1 MITRSARITAT
12 GGVVA
17 LSVAIGL
24 PGVKAR
30 AAQLI
35 GDSLNSGSPLIGG
48 FDMTPGDSSP
58 AVSGTGFP
66 IGKTSPTYLPYS
78 SVWSDVYDFDHIY
91 VYVAP
96 GDILYVLY
104 EQG

>member
-1 MITRSARITAT
+1 MVTKSARIAST
-12 GGVVA
+12 GGVVS

-24 PGVKAR
+24 AGVKAR
-30 AAQLI
+30 AAQFI

-48 FDMTPGDSSP
+48 FGMTTGDASP

-78 SVWSDVYDFDHIY
+78 SVWSDVYDFDQIY
-91 VYVAP
+91 VFVAP